1 MARAG
6 YRIFDADTHIIEPV
20 EPIEAYL
27 AAADRAR
34 LAALGALVQRTPARA
49 GMSRYV
55 IGRRP
60 RLNRRLGSLQRVEPP
75 SAAARGARDGGTPWD
90 VRWQGPPF
98 PTERVSIDPHARV
111 RDMDIEGIDVNM
123 ILPSGGV
130 PGFAGLEDIALEA
143 AMYEAYHRFLKDYCA
158 PYPDR
163 LTSVVLVSARDSA
176 AAVAEIRRCSREDWP
191 VGVFPICPPEMSLD
205 EPAWEP
211 IWAAAQEHDLTV
223 VIHSFT
229 MTIPY
234 PPGVWDTWDNV
245 FLQRAAGHVWNAQR
259 NMAALIGA
267 GVLDRYPG
275 LRLTSLECGHGW
287 LAAWAAR
294 LDELAEMSRHVLPP
308 LAQKPSDYVRGPQY
322 FQSIQLHE
330 GEQSVRH
337 ALEAL
342 GETTLMFATDYPH
355 SESWFPKSVD
365 VVMGWTSL
373 AERARRALLWDNAVR
388 CYRRFAGRVPAA
400 AAGSPASPLRS

>member
-1 MARAG
+1 MARDG

-27 AAADRAR
+27 ERADRAR
-34 LAALGALVQRTPARA
+34 LAALGPLVQRVPARA
-49 GMSRYV
+49 GTTRYV
-55 IGRRP
+55 IGKRP
-60 RLNRRLGSLQRVEPP
+60 RLDRRLGSLERVEPP
-75 SAAARGARDGGTPWD
+75 SAAVRGARDGGTPWD

-98 PTERVSIDPHARV
+98 PTERVSVDPHARV
-111 RDMDIEGIDVNM
+111 HDMDVEGIDVNM
-123 ILPSGGV
+123 ILPSGGL
-130 PGFAGLEDIALEA
+130 PAFAGLADITLEA
-143 AMYEAYHRFLKDYCA
+143 AMYQAYHRFLKDYCA

-163 LTSVVLVSARDSA
+163 LTSVILVSARDTG
-176 AAVAEIRRCSREDWP
+176 AAVAEIRRCSGEAWP
-191 VGVFPICPPEMSLD
+191 VGIFPICPPEMSLD

-211 IWAAAQEHDLTV
+211 IWAAAEAHDLTV

-267 GVLDRYPG
+267 GVLDRYPA
-275 LRLTSLECGHGW
+275 LRLTALECGHGW

-294 LDELAEMSRHVLPP
+294 LDELAEMSRHALPP
-308 LAQKPSDYVRGPQY
+308 LRRKPSEYVRGPQY

-373 AERARRALLWDNAVR
+373 SEASRRALLWDNALR
-388 CYRRFAGRVPAA
+388 CYRRHAGRVAA
-400 AAGSPASPLRS
+400 TAA